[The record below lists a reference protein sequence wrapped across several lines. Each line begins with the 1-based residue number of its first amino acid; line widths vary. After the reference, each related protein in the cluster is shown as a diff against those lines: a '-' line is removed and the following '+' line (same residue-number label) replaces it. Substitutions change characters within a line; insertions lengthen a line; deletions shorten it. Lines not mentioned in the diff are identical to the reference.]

1 MAARLPVVDVERPL
15 VKIELPHQTACGLRR
30 EAAKRE
36 TTLQRLAVELL
47 DLVVDD
53 GLVGAVLDV
62 DDGAPAEPPHE
73 RRT

>member
-47 DLVVDD
+47 DLSSTMAWWARCSTSTT
-53 GLVGAVLDV
+53 GRR
-62 DDGAPAEPPHE
+62 PTRRHE
-73 RRT
+73 